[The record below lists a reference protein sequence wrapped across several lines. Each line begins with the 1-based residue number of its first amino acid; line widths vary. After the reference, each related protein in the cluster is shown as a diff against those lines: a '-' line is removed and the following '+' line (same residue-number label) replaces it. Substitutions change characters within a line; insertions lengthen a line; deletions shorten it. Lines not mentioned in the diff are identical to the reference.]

1 MSVCEEEACHEKFGP
16 PKMVPPGTNISKYMD
31 PPELIFQEDI
41 EIFGLPVKY
50 LDPQL
55 VDVAH

>member
-1 MSVCEEEACHEKFGP
+1 MVHHGPVTKNLDP

>member
-1 MSVCEEEACHEKFGP
+1 MNACMALSRKIWT

>member
-1 MSVCEEEACHEKFGP
+1 
-16 PKMVPPGTNISKYMD
+16 MVPLRTNISKYLNH
-31 PPELIFQEDI
+31 PELIFQEDV

-55 VDVAH
+55 IHLYNHTSVTGSELL